1 MLPRQHQS
9 HRSYGRAATY
19 RSPRRAWV
27 AALKHVHTCAF
38 LLSFALLFVSV
49 CAVEAENGANRDV
62 ESKSPALSHFNG
74 LHTLSG
80 ASYRAFKNR
89 LKRQMRGEPCL
100 RYHVAGTW
108 WHYEWCFDRHVRQ
121 FHPQPAG
128 PKGQK
133 PKELSILLGVY
144 NAEKPQPLRVL
155 AVDNL
160 ARLTDPDRMGYM
172 AQQLYSS
179 GDYCEERG
187 ARRSVKLQVKCCT
200 FHDNETYVDSVEERA
215 PCEYEMN
222 VCSPVACGLMQRDQF
237 VLTAPTYME
246 EEERKALTKT
256 VRDML
261 YHAYNGYLKHAFP
274 QDDLL
279 PLSCRGGEFELG
291 RLPMLTLVDTLD
303 TLAVLEDATEFRRA
317 VGLVVENADFD
328 LDTEVSVFE
337 TTIRLLGGLL
347 SAHLFAVNTD
357 LKLYPEG
364 GYDGALLRLAVDLG
378 ERLMPAFDTVTG
390 IPYGTVN
397 LKHGVPKGETPIA
410 STAGAGSLSI
420 EFTMLSVLTGDP
432 KYAAA
437 SRGAVRALYQ
447 RRSKIGL
454 LGKHINTKTGDWTET
469 SSGPGSNSDSF
480 YEYLLKMYEL
490 FGDRESLE
498 MFAQVYPAVL
508 AHNKHGDWYTD
519 VSMYTGCHH
528 HSGSSAVVFES
539 LAAFWPG
546 MQIAAGDLKP
556 AAESMNA
563 FYRVWRDYGFL
574 SEQFNVGDWK
584 PVKSRG
590 GGGARY
596 PLRPELIEST
606 FYMHEATN
614 DSSWLRAGAHVVHS
628 LQKYAKTP
636 CGYASIADVE
646 SKKQEDY
653 MPSFFL
659 SETCKYLYLLFNTT
673 HFFRQGNYVMTTEA
687 HPLPIL
693 PTKVVEPI
701 LQAADAYVTK
711 SGVAY
716 GNRYSPDNVMRC
728 EAPKFYDLIN
738 YSIHYE
744 GKVVARTSRCVTPAP
759 SPAAL
764 LKASKSA
771 PEKIAQSASERAKP
785 TTSTTSTKATTK
797 KKTKPIDTDS
807 VASDVLQE
815 WLPAL
820 EEKLRNIGGKNVND
834 DWLEQLLEESSLG
847 RTKQRQPAKQ
857 QDAQGHVVQYLYGGS
872 QLGEFRVEQ
881 LPGRLRVTREETGD
895 WIEASDIVDVS
906 HMIVGLGFDDG
917 SDDDD
922 AGADSYTFEEPT
934 SKKVDHSDDYHPP
947 HMAWN
952 YVYKVNEDLS
962 LPVDQRCSLR
972 VQLGYTPQPGEPQ
985 HNEKGRPHVDAG
997 GKGMPTVWLTVP
1009 CVGAGFGVTNTFKA
1023 SRAFPT
1029 MQLDIADPVD
1039 ACSEVSNLPEE
1050 SLRGKIVLA
1059 QRGECYFEQKARNAE
1074 KWGAAGVIIANT
1086 EDDDLVMVMGGV
1098 DENSAETTDEPLEI
1112 PVVMVPQRLGEWFET
1127 RLAEA
1132 EASSLAPVKV
1142 SIELTVRHHAREV
1155 DDTRRRARGIS
1166 GDKSF
1171 PRIDGTADNMKL
1183 YGPVWGMELVTM
1195 GSDREK
1201 DQEQEDVYHQD
1212 SFSIAI
1218 IGTPPWQH

>member
-1 MLPRQHQS
+1 
-9 HRSYGRAATY
+9 
-19 RSPRRAWV
+19 
-27 AALKHVHTCAF
+27 
-38 LLSFALLFVSV
+38 
-49 CAVEAENGANRDV
+49 
-62 ESKSPALSHFNG
+62 
-74 LHTLSG
+74 
-80 ASYRAFKNR
+80 
-89 LKRQMRGEPCL
+89 MRGENCL

-108 WHYEWCFDRHVRQ
+108 WHYEWCIDQHVRQ
-121 FHPQPAG
+121 FHPL

-133 PKELSILLGVY
+133 TKDQSIILGLY
-144 NAEKPQPLRVL
+144 ETEKPQPLRVL

-172 AQQLYSS
+172 AQQRYNA
-179 GDYCEERG
+179 GDFCKARA
-187 ARRSVKLQVKCCT
+187 ARRSVKVQVKCCA
-200 FHDNETYVDSVEERA
+200 FRDNETYVDAVEEKS

-237 VLTAPTYME
+237 VLTAPTFME
-246 EEERKALTKT
+246 EDERNALTKT
-256 VRDML
+256 VRDMF
-261 YHAYNGYLKHAFP
+261 YHAYNGYLTHAFP

-291 RLPMLTLVDTLD
+291 RLPMLTLIDTLD
-303 TLAVLEDATEFRRA
+303 TLALLEDATEFRRA
-317 VGLVVENADFD
+317 VGLVVENANFD

-364 GYDGALLRLAVDLG
+364 DYNGALLRLAVDLG
-378 ERLMPAFDTVTG
+378 DRLMPAFNTVTG

-397 LKHGVPKGETPIA
+397 LKYGVPKGETPIA

-420 EFTMLSVLTGDP
+420 EFTMLSVLTGEP
-432 KYAAA
+432 RYAAA
-437 SRGAVRALYQ
+437 SRGAVRALFQ

-508 AHNKHGDWYTD
+508 THNKHGDWYTD

-546 MQIAAGDLKP
+546 MQVAAGDLTT

-574 SEQFNVGDWK
+574 SEQFNVGEWK

-614 DSSWLRAGAHVVHS
+614 SSSWLRAGAHVVHS
-628 LQKYAKTP
+628 LQKYAKTS

-701 LQAADAYVTK
+701 LQAADEHVK
-711 SGVAY
+711 SNGVAY
-716 GNRYSPDNVMRC
+716 DNQFAPDRVMRC
-728 EAPKFYDLIN
+728 EAVNFYDLID
-738 YSIHYE
+738 YSVHYE
-744 GKVVARTSRCVTPAP
+744 GKVVARTSRCSPSVP

-764 LKASKSA
+764 IKASKSA
-771 PEKIAQSASERAKP
+771 TEKNTMTLPEKIAMAASDNAKP
-785 TTSTTSTKATTK
+785 TTTVEEKVK
-797 KKTKPIDTDS
+797 KVDTES

-820 EEKLRNIGGKNVND
+820 EEKLRKIGGKSVEEK
-834 DWLEQLLEESSLG
+834 WLEELLDESSLG
-847 RTKQRQPAKQ
+847 STNHHQPISEQGA
-857 QDAQGHVVQYLYGGS
+857 QDHVVQYLYGGS
-872 QLGEFRVEQ
+872 QLGDFRVDQ
-881 LPGRLRVTREETGD
+881 IPGRLRVTREETGD
-895 WIEASDIVDVS
+895 WIEASGVLDAS
-906 HMIVGLGFDDG
+906 HMIIGMGFSDG
-917 SDDDD
+917 SDDDAD
-922 AGADSYTFEEPT
+922 ADSYTFDE
-934 SKKVDHSDDYHPP
+934 SKHDKVEHVDDYHPP
-947 HMAWN
+947 YLSWN
-952 YVYKVNEDLS
+952 HVYKVNEDLS

-972 VQLGYTPQPGEPQ
+972 VQVGYTPYPGELQ
-985 HNEKGRPHVDAG
+985 HNAKGKSHVGDDIK
-997 GKGMPTVWLTVP
+997 GKPNVWLTVP
-1009 CVGAGFGVTNTFKA
+1009 CVGAGFGVTDAFKA
-1023 SRAFPT
+1023 SRAFPN
-1029 MQLDIADPVD
+1029 MELVVADPID
-1039 ACSEVSNLPEE
+1039 ACSEVSNLSEDNI
-1050 SLRGKIVLA
+1050 RGKIVLV
-1059 QRGECYFEQKARNAE
+1059 QRGECYFEMKARNAA
-1074 KWGAAGVIIANT
+1074 KWGAAGVIVVNT
-1086 EDDDLVMVMGGV
+1086 ENDDLVMVMGGLE
-1098 DENSAETTDEPLEI
+1098 ENSANATDEPLDV
-1112 PVVMVPQRLGEWFET
+1112 PVVMVPQRLGEC
-1127 RLAEA
+1127 
-1132 EASSLAPVKV
+1132 
-1142 SIELTVRHHAREV
+1142 IELTVRHHTHNV
-1155 DDTRRRARGIS
+1155 DSNRRRSRGIS
-1166 GDKSF
+1166 GDGSF
-1171 PRIDGTADNMKL
+1171 PRVDGTADSMKV
-1183 YGPVWGMELVTM
+1183 YGPLWGVELVTL
-1195 GSDREK
+1195 GSDKERSQGEE
-1201 DQEQEDVYHQD
+1201 DEYRQE
-1212 SFSIAI
+1212 SFSITI
-1218 IGTPPWQH
+1218 VGTPPWQH

>member
-1 MLPRQHQS
+1 MLPRQDSGDGHAAVQRAPQS
-9 HRSYGRAATY
+9 S
-19 RSPRRAWV
+19 SV
-27 AALKHVHTCAF
+27 VALKYVNTFF
-38 LLSFALLFVSV
+38 LALCFALLFVS
-49 CAVEAENGANRDV
+49 CGAEQPEIQAQNSVD
-62 ESKSPALSHFNG
+62 SKSTALSHFNG

-89 LKRQMRGEPCL
+89 LKRQMRGESCL

-108 WHYEWCFDRHVRQ
+108 WHYEWCFDHHVRQ
-121 FHPQPAG
+121 FHPL
-128 PKGQK
+128 PKDQ
-133 PKELSILLGVY
+133 EQSILLGVF
-144 NAEKPQPLRVL
+144 NSKKPQPLRVVE
-155 AVDNL
+155 VDNL
-160 ARLTDPDRMGYM
+160 NRLTDPDRMGYM
-172 AQQLYSS
+172 AQQRYNS
-179 GDYCEERG
+179 GDFCEARG
-187 ARRSVKLQVKCCT
+187 TQRSVSLQVKCCV
-200 FHDNETYVDSVEERA
+200 FHDNETYVESVEEKA

-237 VLTAPTYME
+237 VLTAPTSME

-256 VRDML
+256 VRDMF
-261 YHAYNGYLKHAFP
+261 YHAYNGYLTHAFP

-279 PLSCRGGEFELG
+279 PLSCKGGEFELG
-291 RLPMLTLVDTLD
+291 RLPMLTLIDTLD
-303 TLAVLEDATEFRRA
+303 TLALLEDATEFQRA

-347 SAHLFAVNTD
+347 SAHLFAVNKE
-357 LKLYPEG
+357 LKLFPEN
-364 GYDGALLRLAVDLG
+364 GYDGALLRLATDLG
-378 ERLMPAFDTVTG
+378 DRLMPAFDTVTG

-397 LKHGVPKGETPIA
+397 LKYGVPKGETPIA

-420 EFTMLSVLTGDP
+420 EFTMLSVLTGEP
-432 KYAAA
+432 RYAAA
-437 SRGAVRALYQ
+437 SRGAVRALFQ

-519 VSMYTGCHH
+519 VSMYSGCHH

-539 LAAFWPG
+539 LASFWPG
-546 MQIAAGDLKP
+546 MQVATGDLTY
-556 AAESMNA
+556 AAQSMNA

-693 PTKVVEPI
+693 PRKIVEPI
-701 LQAADAYVTK
+701 LQSTDAYVT
-711 SGVAY
+711 SEVEY
-716 GNRYSPDNVMRC
+716 DNQFSPDRVMRC
-728 EAPKFYDLIN
+728 EAPKFYDFFG
-738 YSIHYE
+738 YSVHYE
-744 GKVVARTSRCVTPAP
+744 GKVVARTSRCTPPAP
-759 SPAAL
+759 SPAAI
-764 LKASKSA
+764 LKASKA
-771 PEKIAQSASERAKP
+771 AAEKLAKTTEEDSVMPTIEEIAKAASDNAKP
-785 TTSTTSTKATTK
+785 TTTEGDKA
-797 KKTKPIDTDS
+797 S
-807 VASDVLQE
+807 SERVASDVLQE

-820 EEKLRNIGGKNVND
+820 EEKLRKMGKKNID
-834 DWLEQLLEESSLG
+834 DNLLEQLLTESSFG
-847 RTKQRQPAKQ
+847 STNHQPPVEH
-857 QDAQGHVVQYLYGGS
+857 DAEGHVVQYVYGGS
-872 QLGEFRVEQ
+872 QLGEFRIEQ

-895 WIEASDIVDVS
+895 WLEASGVLDTN
-906 HMIVGLGFDDG
+906 HMVIGLGLNDG
-917 SDDDD
+917 SDDD
-922 AGADSYTFEEPT
+922 AGADSYTFDEPT
-934 SKKVDHSDDYHPP
+934 SAKVEQEDDYLPP
-947 HMAWN
+947 HLSVN
-952 YVYKVNEDLS
+952 TVYKVNEDLT

-972 VQLGYTPQPGEPQ
+972 VQVGYKPYPGELQ
-985 HNEKGRPHVDAG
+985 HNAKGKPHIDGDVK
-997 GKGMPTVWLTVP
+997 GKPNVWLTVP
-1009 CVGAGFGVTNTFKA
+1009 CVGAGFGVTDTFQA
-1023 SRAFPT
+1023 SRAFPE
-1029 MQLDIADPVD
+1029 MELIVADPFD
-1039 ACSEVSNLPEE
+1039 GCNEVSNLTEE
-1050 SLRGKIVLA
+1050 RVRGKIILV
-1059 QRGECYFEQKARNAE
+1059 QRGECYFETKARNAA
-1074 KWGAAGVIIANT
+1074 KWGAAGVIVVNT
-1086 EDDDLVMVMGGV
+1086 EDDDLVMVMGGMEEGS
-1098 DENSAETTDEPLEI
+1098 ENVTDGPLEL
-1112 PVVMVPQRLGEWFET
+1112 PVVMIPQRLGEWFET
-1127 RLAEA
+1127 RLAES
-1132 EASSLAPVKV
+1132 EASSLSPVKV
-1142 SIELTVRHHAREV
+1142 SIELTVRHHDGNAFNN
-1155 DDTRRRARGIS
+1155 RRRARGIVD
-1166 GDKSF
+1166 GSF
-1171 PRIDGTADNMKL
+1171 PRVDGTADNMKV
-1183 YGPVWGMELVTM
+1183 YGPLWGMELISVS
-1195 GSDREK
+1195 SDRETRQT
-1201 DQEQEDVYHQD
+1201 DEQHHQE
-1212 SFSIAI
+1212 SFTIAI
-1218 IGTPPWQH
+1218 VGTPPWQH